1 MQTSKSAP
9 TRMTNENPLRT
20 WSQLRPKI
28 NQPMVLNTA
37 SSPNQTQPSQLL
49 GIVGKKSSRVT
60 LPEVV
65 TLNIHQAYSL
75 GSCHMLGR
83 GASGF
88 GSPPHHPGTACR
100 DRQQT
105 KIRKTR
111 NMAKPTTALKKCPG
125 PNLAQHPSCHALC
138 PKVTLWKS
146 FNIYIYYIYM
156 YRSHKVQKSLCHA
169 DLMIFQ
175 YENVP
180 STRFKHAC
188 PYTLLG
194 TRVFYMSKLH
204 D

>member
-1 MQTSKSAP
+1 
-9 TRMTNENPLRT
+9 
-20 WSQLRPKI
+20 
-28 NQPMVLNTA
+28 
-37 SSPNQTQPSQLL
+37 
-49 GIVGKKSSRVT
+49 VT

-146 FNIYIYYIYM
+146 FNLSALAAPCCWCTSACSFCLLLDSTGLKLQPQQHLSVPAAM
-156 YRSHKVQKSLCHA
+156 AL
-169 DLMIFQ
+169 
-175 YENVP
+175 P
-180 STRFKHAC
+180 STPLSLILPSSAAH
-188 PYTLLG
+188 
-194 TRVFYMSKLH
+194 V
-204 D
+204 